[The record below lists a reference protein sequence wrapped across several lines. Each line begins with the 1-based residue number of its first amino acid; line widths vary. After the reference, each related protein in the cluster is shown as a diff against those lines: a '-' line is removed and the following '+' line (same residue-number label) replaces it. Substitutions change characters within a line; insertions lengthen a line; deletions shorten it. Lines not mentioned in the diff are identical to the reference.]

1 MKTNVSI
8 TMMCLGIVL
17 NKYRWVDV
25 KVVDTIE
32 LQEDVH
38 FPLMLSF
45 TPRETL
51 KGQTSLLFSERL

>member
-8 TMMCLGIVL
+8 AMMCLGIVL

-32 LQEDVH
+32 LQEGVH

-51 KGQTSLLFSERL
+51 

>member
-1 MKTNVSI
+1 
-8 TMMCLGIVL
+8 MMCLGIVL

-25 KVVDTIE
+25 KVVDTIG
-32 LQEDVH
+32 LQDNVN

-45 TPRETL
+45 TPQETL